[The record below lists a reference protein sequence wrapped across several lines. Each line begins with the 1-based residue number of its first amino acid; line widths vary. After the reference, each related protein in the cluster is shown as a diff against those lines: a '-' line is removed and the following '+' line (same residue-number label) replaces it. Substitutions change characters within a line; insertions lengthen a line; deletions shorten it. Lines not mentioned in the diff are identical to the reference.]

1 MEIHENFCDKRWAK
15 QQRKTKPAS
24 LPALPPIML
33 LDHKDSG
40 CCSPA
45 RARKLPLEQR
55 SCGVLPWIWFYAAV
69 SGDKQSDCTGDCKK
83 QLDNQSAVTFGLRR
97 ISDCIKDNWKS
108 KLASVLQ
115 HIARVLSMVVC
126 YSQAITIIELLLG

>member
-1 MEIHENFCDKRWAK
+1 M
-15 QQRKTKPAS
+15 
-24 LPALPPIML
+24 
-33 LDHKDSG
+33 
-40 CCSPA
+40 
-45 RARKLPLEQR
+45 
-55 SCGVLPWIWFYAAV
+55 LPWIWFYAAV

-115 HIARVLSMVVC
+115 HIAI
-126 YSQAITIIELLLG
+126 YGGLLLPGYHYHRTLARLKAEGKPMGWEGAGLR